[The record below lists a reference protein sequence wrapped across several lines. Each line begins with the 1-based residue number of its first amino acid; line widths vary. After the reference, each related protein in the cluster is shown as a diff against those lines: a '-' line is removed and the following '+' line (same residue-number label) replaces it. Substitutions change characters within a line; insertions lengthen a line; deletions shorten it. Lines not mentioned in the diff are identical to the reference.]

1 MGSLPPCPGTGR
13 APKIYVILY
22 KTSAP
27 GTCDFSSSGSLLR
40 GFPTKYFIKKCLEGL
55 PMILSTDNKQKI
67 DSIYGKLSRGEW
79 FDAAFTAGVVIDFI
93 VGEMLKEI
101 IAALPPAEL
110 DPSQPAGKDNRK
122 KRYKSW
128 TTLGAR
134 VNLFKEENL
143 FEQYESILG
152 KSLPTLKQVNW
163 DRIVEIRNNSAHPG
177 NGLITPADAHE
188 ITSYL
193 YLLLIELTD
202 WHPQRSVSPMQK
214 LASSKGFRWFMS
226 IAALALVAFVIFTIF
241 NLVVPVNQTIDK
253 YGKEIS
259 AILEQ
264 GEDYKLAIW
273 FMERDESAS
282 YRDTA
287 LFRLNFSRAQQLE
300 QDNAYLA
307 YQSYQKALK
316 LCRNSN
322 ESIYCDENYI
332 KKHQADLLLKMT
344 PVNRFWARYKIAVIV
359 VAAIVILI
367 STRIIFGRKKPKKS
381 K

>member
-1 MGSLPPCPGTGR
+1 
-13 APKIYVILY
+13 
-22 KTSAP
+22 
-27 GTCDFSSSGSLLR
+27 
-40 GFPTKYFIKKCLEGL
+40 
-55 PMILSTDNKQKI
+55 MILSTDNKQKI

-79 FDAAFTAGVVIDFI
+79 FDAAFTAGAVIDLI

-101 IAALPPAEL
+101 TESDPA
-110 DPSQPAGKDNRK
+110 QARGKEARK

-134 VNLFKEENL
+134 INLFKEENL
-143 FEQYESILG
+143 FEQYEALLG
-152 KSLPTLKQVNW
+152 KPLPTLKQVNW
-163 DRIVEIRNNSAHPG
+163 DRIVEIRNNAAHPG
-177 NGLITPADAHE
+177 NAVITPADAHE

-202 WHPQRSVSPMQK
+202 WHPQRSVTPMQK
-214 LASSKGFRWFMS
+214 LISSKGFRWS
-226 IAALALVAFVIFTIF
+226 LSVAVLALVAFVIFTIF
-241 NLVVPVNQTIDK
+241 NLVVPVNQAIDK

-264 GEDYKLAIW
+264 GKDYKLAIW

-287 LFRLNFSRAQQLE
+287 LYRLNMSLAQQIE

-307 YQSYQKALK
+307 YQSYQRALK
-316 LCRNSN
+316 LCNPHK
-322 ESIYCDENYI
+322 ESFPCDPAYI
-332 KKHQADLLLKMT
+332 NTHQAELLLKMT
-344 PVNRFWARYKIAVIV
+344 PFNRFWARYKIPTIV

-367 STRIIFGRKKPKKS
+367 STRIIFGRKKTQKS